1 MPVGHRKTGGL
12 DDMGCHVEARAKT
25 KNRPGVLGNVRLEKR
40 NLHSKSNFLIPG
52 TPGRMPDVND
62 PDVSIFDEIMNAV
75 GIPRDE
81 TAAQLRSSCVANTE
95 MGSLSDQSGCIEN
108 GSKHPVGGCGILFSD
123 IIQNFPEIV
132 SCARRKPERH
142 RPRCLNSAAIS
153 SADMA
158 SPRLAWRKPSSIA
171 AHSSLPG

>member
-12 DDMGCHVEARAKT
+12 DDMGCHVEARAKAE
-25 KNRPGVLGNVRLEKR
+25 KRAGVLGNVRLEKR
-40 NLHSKSNFLIPG
+40 DLHSKSNFLNPG

-108 GSKHPVGGCGILFSD
+108 GSKHPVGGSWILFADRIKISP
-123 IIQNFPEIV
+123 QIV
-132 SCARRKPERH
+132 SCPRRKPERH
-142 RPRCLNSAAIS
+142 RPPCFTIAPIP
-153 SADMA
+153 
-158 SPRLAWRKPSSIA
+158 SPA
-171 AHSSLPG
+171 